1 MLLVDKRQPQ
11 RAAIAI
17 AHPTHAR
24 LLTPATAT
32 SRKRKILLGADAKE
46 KRARC
51 SWTELEYEMV
61 LEEATLL
68 REELELLV
76 LVALDLCK
84 DLGTDQTA
92 VSRFSAT
99 LETIGELMA
108 SSQALTV
115 PQIREM
121 CQQMLKMM
129 QFLCQVH
136 YAHFALID
144 MQDQLREC
152 RNRFMLFIC
161 KNAAMI
167 GLH

>member
-1 MLLVDKRQPQ
+1 MLLVDKHQHPQ
-11 RAAIAI
+11 
-17 AHPTHAR
+17 
-24 LLTPATAT
+24 LLTPQVTA
-32 SRKRKILLGADAKE
+32 SRKRKIVLDDDCRE

-68 REELELLV
+68 REELELL
-76 LVALDLCK
+76 LFVACDLCR
-84 DLGTDQTA
+84 DLNCDA
-92 VSRFSAT
+92 APVRSFSAS
-99 LETIGELMA
+99 LDQIGELMT
-108 SSQALTV
+108 SPQPLTV

-121 CQQMLKMM
+121 CQQMLAMM
-129 QFLCQVH
+129 QYLCRVH
-136 YAHFALID
+136 YNHFTLVD

-167 GLH
+167 GL